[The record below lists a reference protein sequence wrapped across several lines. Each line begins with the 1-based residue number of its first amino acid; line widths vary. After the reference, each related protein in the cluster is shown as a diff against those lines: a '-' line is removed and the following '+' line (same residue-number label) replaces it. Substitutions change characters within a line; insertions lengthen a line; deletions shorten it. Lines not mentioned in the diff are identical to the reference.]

1 MSPPPPSP
9 PIWRSKDVPRGNLFL
24 GERTN
29 APRSRSSQKCDVSV
43 VLAVTMSIWIDRWRK
58 ISKSAINELP
68 EGNNFGERIL
78 FSLFSARSSLSC
90 PSIIPHYWQRQQKQ
104 QQQVQKL
111 LAEKGGSI
119 GNDAFCPVMNYG
131 PRRTTISRDAAVGG
145 SGGGSVEQND
155 SFDQFSKL
163 TQQEAPF
170 SHFDF
175 SLSPLSS
182 LS

>member
-9 PIWRSKDVPRGNLFL
+9 PIWRSSKDVPRGNLFL

-29 APRSRSSQKCDVSV
+29 APRSRSSQKCDVSA
-43 VLAVTMSIWIDRWRK
+43 VLAVSMSIWFDRWRK
-58 ISKSAINELP
+58 ISESAINELP
-68 EGNNFGERIL
+68 EGNNFEGEDIIFALFSPIESLLSLHPAMAAVALAAAGPEVIGGERRIHWKRRL
-78 FSLFSARSSLSC
+78 LSD
-90 PSIIPHYWQRQQKQ
+90 YELR
-104 QQQVQKL
+104 
-111 LAEKGGSI
+111 
-119 GNDAFCPVMNYG
+119 
-131 PRRTTISRDAAVGG
+131 RRTTISRDAAVGG